1 MLDVDETTKEVLLE
15 LEKTQEEFWNVDRQT
30 ANFLNMIVKSL
41 NCKNVL
47 EIGTS
52 NGYSAIWISKALK
65 ETKGHLT
72 TIEFWDKRLNLAIE
86 NFKKC
91 KVDDIITT
99 KLGSASDVLID
110 LEGETYD
117 LVFIDANKLEYHKY
131 FERVH
136 PLLKKGGIILADNV
150 VSHAKKVQPFLDTI
164 INHPDYQSELLN
176 FQDGLL
182 FSRKNIN

>member
-1 MLDVDETTKEVLLE
+1 MLDFDDETIKVLLE

-30 ANFLNMIVKSL
+30 ANFLNLIIKSL

-65 ETKGHLT
+65 ETGGRLT

-91 KVDDIITT
+91 KVDDIIET
-99 KLGSASDVLID
+99 KLGSASDVLLD
-110 LEGETYD
+110 LQDERYD
-117 LVFIDANKLEYHKY
+117 LVFIDANKLEYHEY
-131 FERVH
+131 FKRIH
-136 PLLKKGGIILADNV
+136 PILKKGGIILADNV
-150 VSHAKKVQPFLDTI
+150 ISHAKKVKPYLDAI
-164 INHPDYQSELLN
+164 ISHQDYQSELLN

-182 FSRKNIN
+182 ISRKNK